1 VLEIQA
7 EGSGIVDVV
16 VRGALDMQHAPA
28 FRAAV
33 TALLNRGDITGIELD
48 LAAVEV
54 LDATGA
60 GTLIVA
66 HRIAVNVRVALRV
79 CAVSAPVARVLTVLG
94 AADLVPA
101 SRKRSEPDRPAGAST
116 RPVTSPPG

>member
-1 VLEIQA
+1 MVNVI
-7 EGSGIVDVV
+7 
-16 VRGALDMQHAPA
+16 VRGELDMHHASD

-33 TALLNRGDITGIELD
+33 TNLLNRGDVTGIELD

-79 CAVSAPVARVLTVLG
+79 CAVSAPAVQVLTLLG
-94 AADLVPA
+94 AADLLPGQPA
-101 SRKRSEPDRPAGAST
+101 EAE
-116 RPVTSPPG
+116 

>member
-1 VLEIQA
+1 VIGVLEI
-7 EGSGIVDVV
+7 ETDGSPTVAVI
-16 VRGALDMQHAPA
+16 VRGDLDMHHAGI

-33 TALLNRGDITGIELD
+33 TGLLNRGDVTDVELD

-66 HRIAVNVRVALRV
+66 HRIAVNLRV
-79 CAVSAPVARVLTVLG
+79 VLRLRAVSAPAAEVLTLIGVAELLPRG
-94 AADLVPA
+94 PETGPIPA
-101 SRKRSEPDRPAGAST
+101 QPDPEHVSYR
-116 RPVTSPPG
+116 